1 MTEHPPEYKPST
13 LVSIAAGPLVGPVL
27 RRVVGMLAARADL
40 PLDRL
45 DDAVLVA
52 DLIAARAPAHVTAE
66 TVDVALEPGPRTLSL
81 RVGPLRPGGGEALV
95 VDAAVPG
102 VGNVIEQL
110 VDELSVDPGDGR
122 EFLTVRLAYS
132 DVRL

>member
-1 MTEHPPEYKPST
+1 MST
-13 LVSIAAGPLVGPVL
+13 VDAPTRVSIASGPLVGPVL
-27 RRVVGMLAARADL
+27 RRVVGMIAARADL

-52 DLIAARAPAHVTAE
+52 DLVAARAPAHMVGD
-66 TVDVALEPGPRTLSL
+66 TVDVELSSSARSLEL
-81 RVGPLRPGGGEALV
+81 RVGPLRGGGGEALV

-110 VDELSVDPGDGR
+110 ADGLDIR
-122 EFLTVRLAYS
+122 PEGEHEYLHVRLAYAGA
-132 DVRL
+132 D

>member
-1 MTEHPPEYKPST
+1 
-13 LVSIAAGPLVGPVL
+13 VSIASGPLVGPVL

-52 DLIAARAPAHVTAE
+52 DLIASRAPAHVQAAS
-66 TVDVALEPGPRTLSL
+66 VDVDLET
-81 RVGPLRPGGGEALV
+81 GGAEALI
-95 VDAAVPG
+95 VDATVPG

-110 VDELSVDPGDGR
+110 ADDISVTPDGDA
-122 EFLTVRLAYS
+122 EYLTVRLAYATT
-132 DVRL
+132 

>member
-1 MTEHPPEYKPST
+1 VTDTEPET
-13 LVSIAAGPLVGPVL
+13 TVSIASGPLVGPIL

-52 DLIAARAPAHVTAE
+52 DLIAARAPAHS
-66 TVDVALEPGPRTLSL
+66 VDDKINVALDPGERSLGL
-81 RVGPLRPGGGEALV
+81 RVGPLRQGGGRALI

-110 VDELSVDPGDGR
+110 ADGLDVQADAGAEYLSV
-122 EFLTVRLAYS
+122 RLSYS
-132 DVRL
+132 G

>member
-1 MTEHPPEYKPST
+1 VSEPAASPAGSPGTTH
-13 LVSIAAGPLVGPVL
+13 VSIASGPLVGPVL

-52 DLIAARAPAHVTAE
+52 DLIASRAPQHVSAAAVEVDLE
-66 TVDVALEPGPRTLSL
+66 TGDRTLFL
-81 RVGPLRPGGGEALV
+81 RVGPLRPGGGDALI

-110 VDELSVDPGDGR
+110 ADDISVQPQG
-122 EFLTVRLAYS
+122 EAEYLNVRLAYPA
-132 DVRL
+132 

>member
-1 MTEHPPEYKPST
+1 VTEAAASPTGSPGT
-13 LVSIAAGPLVGPVL
+13 TRVSIASGPLVGPVL

-52 DLIAARAPAHVTAE
+52 DLIASRAPAHVQAAS
-66 TVDVALEPGPRTLSL
+66 VDVDLETGERTLFL
-81 RVGPLRPGGGEALV
+81 RVGPLRPGGAEALI
-95 VDAAVPG
+95 VDATVPG

-110 VDELSVDPGDGR
+110 ADDISVTPDGDA
-122 EFLTVRLAYS
+122 EYLTVRLAYAS
-132 DVRL
+132 